1 MRNNGKSC
9 AQRAF
14 TLVELILVMALL
26 VIAVSL
32 VTPAVSKFFNGR
44 TLDSE
49 VRRFVALT
57 HYGQSRAVS
66 EGVPI
71 MLWIDEK
78 KQSYGIRE
86 EPGYGS
92 DATDTNAIDYTV
104 GKGLKIAVTAGAPA
118 APMANSQTGRIL
130 NNQAGKS
137 ASLLPAIHFS
147 PEGSIMRGTSIV
159 GVSIQ
164 ESNNPAV
171 WIGQS
176 ADRLSYEVQDQNT
189 ILANSQRR

>member
-1 MRNNGKSC
+1 MRNNGKYC
-9 AQRAF
+9 EERAF

-26 VIAVSL
+26 IIAVSL

-66 EGVPI
+66 EGVPM
-71 MLWIDEK
+71 MLWIDER
-78 KQSYGIRE
+78 KQTYGLKE
-86 EPGYGS
+86 EPGYGDTT
-92 DATDTNAIDYTV
+92 DAKAVEYNT
-104 GKGLKIAVTAGAPA
+104 GKGLKIAVAAGTPA
-118 APMANSQTGRIL
+118 AQIANSQTGRIL
-130 NNQAGKS
+130 NNQAGHS
-137 ASLLPAIHFS
+137 SSLLPAIHFS
-147 PEGSIMRGTSIV
+147 PEGSVLRGTSVV
-159 GVSIQ
+159 GLSIQ
-164 ESNNPAV
+164 DSNSPAV

-189 ILANSQRR
+189 ILANSRRH